1 MLKHTFQSAKSDGA
15 DATLIRP
22 GNWNREHT
30 WDGGADKGILSR
42 DTAAA
47 DGASWMT
54 VDSTLQI
61 TGASGS
67 RVLGAIGFPAGTVVA
82 YGAAAAPSGWLLCD
96 GAAVSRATYATLFGV
111 IGTTFGVG
119 DGATTFNV
127 PNLKGRVPVG
137 LDAGQTEFDA
147 LAEAGGAKTHT
158 LTEAEMPAHSHT
170 IAYSDQAVALTGGN
184 TPLESGGSTPTS
196 TVGGGEAHNN
206 LQPYLVLNYLIK
218 T

>member
-42 DTAAA
+42 DTGAA
-47 DGASWMT
+47 DGASWIT
-54 VDSTLQI
+54 VDGTLQI
-61 TGASGS
+61 TGPSGS
-67 RVLGAIGFPAGTVVA
+67 RVLGALQPPPGVVAA

-96 GAAVSRATYATLFGV
+96 GAAVSRATYAALFAV
-111 IGTTFGVG
+111 VGTTFGVG
-119 DGATTFNV
+119 DGATTFNL

-137 LDAGQTEFDA
+137 LDAGQVEFDV
-147 LAEAGGAKTHT
+147 LAKTGGAKTHT
-158 LTEAEMPAHSHT
+158 LTVAEMPAHTHT
-170 IAYSDQAVALTGGN
+170 VPLQLNAVASTGGN
-184 TPLESGGSTPTS
+184 IVAQTGAGVVTGSE
-196 TVGGGEAHNN
+196 GGGGAHQN
-206 LQPYLVLNYLIK
+206 LQPYLVLNYIIK